1 MSSTYGLFCP
11 LLLSLLLFSSSA
23 SALTSHLNRIPRLR
37 IARDSFLQDSGS
49 AVSESVLNESQT
61 FFFDQTLD
69 HFNYRPESYVTFKH
83 KYVINFKYWG
93 GANSSAPIFAFL
105 GGEEPL
111 AQDIPV
117 VGFLTD
123 NAPRFKAL
131 ILYIEHRFYG
141 ESIPFGLSLE
151 EALNN
156 SNIRGHFNSAQTLV
170 DYAEV
175 IIHVKRMLNAQKS
188 PVIVMGGSYGG
199 SKLLRYKW
207 PHFNMIKFNYH
218 MRLFFMDNYYVPFIL
233 KKEEEKKQF
242 CYDHLQPFT
251 RTSRGSHVSLSLS
264 LSLSMT
270 TLNYFIDLFDSV
282 LAAWFRLKYPH
293 IALGAFASSAP
304 ILLPVNFT
312 PHYGYYTIVSKG
324 FRETSETCY
333 ETIKRSWS
341 EIDRVAS
348 KQHGLQYL
356 SETFNTCEP
365 LSNASE
371 LKDYLISMY
380 AAAAQYNDPFTTPV
394 AKLCDA
400 VNSNGS
406 SSILNKIFAGVVASK
421 RNSTNS
427 SCYDITPP
435 RNASQTTLGWPWQT
449 CSDLI
454 ITLARNNKTM
464 FQPDKDTLH
473 SYIEYCKSSY
483 GVAPRPNWISTYYG
497 GQDIKLILQRFGS
510 NIIFS
515 NGLKDPYSN
524 GGVLA
529 NISDTIVTIY
539 TVKGSHCLDITAASK
554 KDPDWLVKQR
564 EAEVETMERWIHVY
578 HDDLKKLRDS

>member
-1 MSSTYGLFCP
+1 MSSTYGLFGP
-11 LLLSLLLFSSSA
+11 LLLSLLLFSSST
-23 SALTSHLNRIPRLR
+23 SASHLNRIPSLR
-37 IARDSFLQDSGS
+37 IAPDSFLQDSGN
-49 AVSESVLNESQT
+49 AVTESILNETQT

-69 HFNYRPESYVTFKH
+69 HFNYMPESYATFKH

-105 GGEEPL
+105 GGEEPV
-111 AQDIPV
+111 AQDIPA

-156 SNIRGHFNSAQTLV
+156 SNTRGHFNSAQTLA

-199 SKLLRYKW
+199 
-207 PHFNMIKFNYH
+207 M
-218 MRLFFMDNYYVPFIL
+218 
-233 KKEEEKKQF
+233 
-242 CYDHLQPFT
+242 
-251 RTSRGSHVSLSLS
+251 
-264 LSLSMT
+264 
-270 TLNYFIDLFDSV
+270 

-341 EIDRVAS
+341 AIDRVAS

-356 SETFNTCEP
+356 TETFNTCEP

-380 AAAAQYNDPFTTPV
+380 ATAAQYNDPFTTPV

-406 SSILNKIFAGVVASK
+406 SSILNKIFAGVVATMG
-421 RNSTNS
+421 NSTNS

-435 RNASQTTLGWPWQT
+435 RNASQTTLGWSWQN
-449 CSDLI
+449 CSDI
-454 ITLARNNKTM
+454 IMPLARNNKTM
-464 FQPDKDTLH
+464 FQPDSDTLH
-473 SYIEYCKSSY
+473 NYIEYCKRSY
-483 GVAPRPNWISTYYG
+483 GIAPRPHWISTYYG
-497 GQDIKLILQRFGS
+497 GQDIKLTLQRFGS

-515 NGLKDPYSN
+515 NGLKDPFSN

-529 NISDTIVTIY
+529 NISDTIVAVY
-539 TVKGSHCLDITAASK
+539 TAKGSHCLDLIAASA

-564 EAEVETMERWIHVY
+564 ETEVEIMGRWIHVY
-578 HDDLKKLRDS
+578 YNDLKELQDS

>member
-111 AQDIPV
+111 AQDIP
-117 VGFLTD
+117 
-123 NAPRFKAL
+123 
-131 ILYIEHRFYG
+131 
-141 ESIPFGLSLE
+141 
-151 EALNN
+151 
-156 SNIRGHFNSAQTLV
+156 
-170 DYAEV
+170 
-175 IIHVKRMLNAQKS
+175 
-188 PVIVMGGSYGG
+188 
-199 SKLLRYKW
+199 
-207 PHFNMIKFNYH
+207 
-218 MRLFFMDNYYVPFIL
+218 
-233 KKEEEKKQF
+233 
-242 CYDHLQPFT
+242 
-251 RTSRGSHVSLSLS
+251 
-264 LSLSMT
+264 
-270 TLNYFIDLFDSV
+270 
-282 LAAWFRLKYPH
+282 
-293 IALGAFASSAP
+293 
-304 ILLPVNFT
+304 
-312 PHYGYYTIVSKG
+312 
-324 FRETSETCY
+324 ETSETCY